1 MRLSVTVVLCLLGCG
16 PPITGD
22 EANVLSPSEV
32 NDTIARANAGD
43 LAAANT
49 LAVYYG
55 GIGDDDES
63 RRWLSFAAQRGDCNA
78 INVLFDDE
86 TSNETVDERAIAV
99 LRSWAADHDC
109 TITEP

>member
-1 MRLSVTVVLCLLGCG
+1 MRAFIVTALCLLGCG
-16 PPITGD
+16 APVTGD

-32 NDTIARANAGD
+32 PDVIARANGGD

-55 GIGDDDES
+55 GIGDEDES
-63 RRWLSFAAQRGDCNA
+63 RRWLRFAAQRGDCNA
-78 INVLFDDE
+78 INVLYDDE
-86 TSNETVDERAIAV
+86 MSEPTADENAIAE
-99 LRSWAADHDC
+99 LRSWAADHGC